1 MRVPS
6 AAKNIRNAAARLLS
20 AEPPPSVA
28 SSVVDPFA
36 LPPVDVAYDVESA
49 ERALALRGFA
59 PSAAPGAPRFI
70 GFDVETKP
78 NFTKNVANVNAP
90 ALVQLA
96 NERGCVLVHLASM
109 RGETPPTLRAL
120 CEDAGSIFVGNGVWS
135 DMRDV
140 DGAHGTKSRGY
151 VDVGVIAQTFGHSRH
166 GLKAM
171 SARYG
176 YDAEKPKSVQTSN
189 WEKSPLEAKQI
200 DYGAKDAAL
209 GLWVL
214 KQLYA
219 EYAGGEVSLEDW
231 AMAFGNASQPKE
243 AFRSA
248 RANAKTTPECVMKAF
263 ERFDQKNR
271 ELVKEAWLVRQM
283 KKAQRV
289 VKQMAEGALHPVS
302 ATHALMDIL
311 HAPKSKRKVVEWVGS
326 GSKGGGLFEIEL
338 KLGSSVRARG
348 EGRTVKAA
356 KFEAARGAFAALKD
370 GDAADATIWI
380 KRELEH
386 AWSQ

>member
-1 MRVPS
+1 MRVPAG
-6 AAKNIRNAAARLLS
+6 AANRARAAAARLLS
-20 AEPPPSVA
+20 ADA
-28 SSVVDPFA
+28 SSAAPRSFA

-49 ERALALRGFA
+49 ERALRSRGFA
-59 PSAAPGAPRFI
+59 PAATPGDARFV

-78 NFTKNVANVNAP
+78 NFAKNAAPNAP

-109 RGETPPTLRAL
+109 RGEAPPTLRAL
-120 CEDAGSIFVGNGVWS
+120 CEDATSIFVGNGVAS

-140 DGAHGTKSRGY
+140 DAALGTTSRGY
-151 VDVGVIAQTFGHSRH
+151 VDVGVIAQTFGHARH

-189 WEKSPLEAKQI
+189 WEKRPLEAKQI

-214 KQLYA
+214 KRLHA
-219 EYAGGEVSLEDW
+219 EYAGGEASLEDW

-248 RANAKTTPECVMKAF
+248 RANAKTTPACVMEAF
-263 ERFDQKNR
+263 ERFDQRNR
-271 ELVKEAWLVRQM
+271 ELVKATWLVRQM

-326 GSKGGGLFEIEL
+326 GSKDDGLFEIEL
-338 KLGSSVRARG
+338 KLGSSVRVRG

-380 KRELEH
+380 KRELEY

>member
-1 MRVPS
+1 
-6 AAKNIRNAAARLLS
+6 
-20 AEPPPSVA
+20 
-28 SSVVDPFA
+28 
-36 LPPVDVAYDVESA
+36 
-49 ERALALRGFA
+49 
-59 PSAAPGAPRFI
+59 
-70 GFDVETKP
+70 
-78 NFTKNVANVNAP
+78 
-90 ALVQLA
+90 
-96 NERGCVLVHLASM
+96 
-109 RGETPPTLRAL
+109 
-120 CEDAGSIFVGNGVWS
+120 
-135 DMRDV
+135 
-140 DGAHGTKSRGY
+140 
-151 VDVGVIAQTFGHSRH
+151 
-166 GLKAM
+166 
-171 SARYG
+171 
-176 YDAEKPKSVQTSN
+176 
-189 WEKSPLEAKQI
+189 
-200 DYGAKDAAL
+200 
-209 GLWVL
+209 
-214 KQLYA
+214 LYA

>member
-1 MRVPS
+1 
-6 AAKNIRNAAARLLS
+6 
-20 AEPPPSVA
+20 
-28 SSVVDPFA
+28 
-36 LPPVDVAYDVESA
+36 
-49 ERALALRGFA
+49 
-59 PSAAPGAPRFI
+59 
-70 GFDVETKP
+70 
-78 NFTKNVANVNAP
+78 
-90 ALVQLA
+90 
-96 NERGCVLVHLASM
+96 
-109 RGETPPTLRAL
+109 
-120 CEDAGSIFVGNGVWS
+120 
-135 DMRDV
+135 MRDV
-140 DGAHGTKSRGY
+140 DAALGTTSRGY
-151 VDVGVIAQTFGHSRH
+151 VDVGVIAQTFGHARH

-189 WEKSPLEAKQI
+189 WEKRPLEAKQI

-214 KQLYA
+214 KRLHA
-219 EYAGGEVSLEDW
+219 EYAGGEASLEDW

-248 RANAKTTPECVMKAF
+248 RANAKTTPACVMEAF

-271 ELVKEAWLVRQM
+271 ELVKAAWLVRQM